1 MKKKKFMLVAL
12 FTMFLA
18 GGLFAQPLSN
28 RTVTPPGEGGD
39 GGGTEPTNPAPIDG
53 GVIALVVAGAAYGIK
68 RNIKE

>member
-18 GGLFAQPLSN
+18 GGLFAQP
-28 RTVTPPGEGGD
+28 GD
-39 GGGTEPTNPAPIDG
+39 GGGGGGLEPGAPIDG
-53 GVIALVVAGAAYGIK
+53 GIIALVVAGAAYGIK